1 MKRLK
6 KAIILIIIFI
16 LAICLSTNFSMAKN
30 YMADMWEKAENDL
43 NGFFNMSVEPYTD
56 GSTRVIESLTRT
68 RSAYCIEPDYA
79 HGGANRGNM
88 KTYVIDVGKNGI
100 SSVNNYSTKDTGDSN
115 NDYNAAR
122 AVMEIMYYAT
132 KAYQNN
138 ESNVFGADN
147 TPYKMMLQGRLINN
161 QANMGGLLGGVFSG
175 QSYDLEGKMYAGQP
189 ARLQEEA
196 QNYVNTTIT
205 YAFEDRSTKD
215 IQAMYEDTYND
226 EEWML
231 VGPYKIENTGS
242 GTISNITAISKAGSS
257 YEAEGWSTTT
267 SASDINQN
275 KNLPNG
281 TEFYI
286 AFKNN
291 KPDTIDKIVV
301 KKTVTNAMRA
311 RMIFCESDGG
321 QNIGIW
327 GGTFDSSS
335 SVDEIELPGVPFSYI
350 KIVKQDEDSQKL
362 LQNVGFIVYNET
374 EGKWVKD
381 GTPAEYVDSRDDA
394 TVYISNSRGEVN
406 IRNLSKKGTYRI
418 YEIIQPHFGYDEAS
432 IDLPSKEI
440 VADIEAV
447 GQTINLTIKNKRK
460 YIKLSGFVWEDI
472 ISQKQSV
479 RNYLYN
485 QDENDDF
492 DKLIA
497 NMTVSLRDAN
507 GNLLRAEDGHEIQ
520 PRKTNSE
527 GQYMF
532 GNYFASGYENEKIL
546 IESIINGAY
555 IEFEY
560 NGMTYKSVPLYN
572 ALDISGNENKGSRA
586 TDETNRN
593 RTGEN
598 NPYFYSTRYAT
609 ITSNEATDT
618 QGRITNLEYDYA
630 NNRSTLKYSNNT
642 SNYIYGY
649 DGQTYPIDG
658 IDNQY
663 KTFANTKDANN
674 GIMGKGL
681 TANDIYMNNM
691 EEIPYINLGI
701 MEREMPD
708 LSVMQDVQNAK
719 VTLNGYEHIYQYSQ
733 RFDSDGEFRENGE
746 DGFNVAVKFGEK
758 YLNNSYTREI
768 YSSDII
774 YNQSEE
780 GNGKLGVYITYKIA
794 IRNEATNIYTRLN
807 ELANYYDDDF
817 ELIATGYEIDENG
830 NVVNSIQNRVD
841 EGYNQNGYK
850 KSIIYAGTGENIP
863 PIGANESNTIEIYV
877 QYKLNND
884 AINSV
889 LNQDLTLASITE
901 VTSYSSF
908 ENGFNTVYSGVDR
921 DSRPDSITPN
931 DRTTYEDDTDSAPTL
946 VLKATNTRIIQGT
959 IWEDNA
965 IEELLNSTGYD
976 KRREGDGR
984 YEAENE
990 NVIRNVQVEL
1000 LTIGDGGTYITAD
1013 LYQRGQDD
1021 AVPAQ
1026 YTTGNDGR
1034 YIFEGVIPG
1043 QYLLKYTYG
1052 NNSYIVDI
1060 DNGTETQI
1068 EAQKYKSTKFRDGNK
1083 EEAEDDNLYWY
1094 RAETDGA
1101 TRLSDARDISGK
1113 YSEDSNI
1120 ENRDNVDIVERRT
1133 TVDIVNYDYAVE
1145 DAKLEEIT
1153 AESKEFDIKLDYDI
1167 NLDNISE
1174 YGANLKFDFNNIDF
1188 GIIRRP
1194 KQEMR
1199 IKKEI
1204 SYIEVVLAN
1213 GQILI
1218 QGDPRTDSIP
1228 NLRLIPQ
1235 SSNPQ
1240 EGQTVYIE
1248 IDNEIIQGATLRVEY
1263 EITVD
1268 LSACEVDYNDK
1279 DYYYYNRVPANYTQ
1293 PGVWRMATVTDLYDY
1308 VSNDLNYD
1316 ESNNPD
1322 YGWVSITADQI
1333 EDGYL
1338 SPEALE
1344 IFKTYNKVLH
1354 TDYFKDMSPDA
1365 DNRIKTAK
1373 LYLTRLLSNNEMDF
1387 TFDND
1392 VEVNEVTG
1400 RVPDE
1405 SIPGNYIPSEGPNNP
1420 DNPAGEPSEPDESTV
1435 EIIITGPTGGNQNY
1449 IIYGIIGLAVIVIFS
1464 TGIILIKKFL
1474 KK

>member
-100 SSVNNYSTKDTGDSN
+100 SSVNNYSTKDTGDP
-115 NDYNAAR
+115 
-122 AVMEIMYYAT
+122 
-132 KAYQNN
+132 NN

-327 GGTFDSSS
+327 GGTFDTSS

-432 IDLPSKEI
+432 IDSPSKEI

-447 GQTINLTIKNKRK
+447 GQTINLTIENKRK

-492 DKLIA
+492 
-497 NMTVSLRDAN
+497 
-507 GNLLRAEDGHEIQ
+507 
-520 PRKTNSE
+520 
-527 GQYMF
+527 
-532 GNYFASGYENEKIL
+532 
-546 IESIINGAY
+546 
-555 IEFEY
+555 
-560 NGMTYKSVPLYN
+560 
-572 ALDISGNENKGSRA
+572 
-586 TDETNRN
+586 
-593 RTGEN
+593 
-598 NPYFYSTRYAT
+598 
-609 ITSNEATDT
+609 
-618 QGRITNLEYDYA
+618 
-630 NNRSTLKYSNNT
+630 
-642 SNYIYGY
+642 
-649 DGQTYPIDG
+649 
-658 IDNQY
+658 
-663 KTFANTKDANN
+663 
-674 GIMGKGL
+674 
-681 TANDIYMNNM
+681 
-691 EEIPYINLGI
+691 
-701 MEREMPD
+701 
-708 LSVMQDVQNAK
+708 
-719 VTLNGYEHIYQYSQ
+719 
-733 RFDSDGEFRENGE
+733 
-746 DGFNVAVKFGEK
+746 
-758 YLNNSYTREI
+758 
-768 YSSDII
+768 
-774 YNQSEE
+774 
-780 GNGKLGVYITYKIA
+780 
-794 IRNEATNIYTRLN
+794 
-807 ELANYYDDDF
+807 
-817 ELIATGYEIDENG
+817 ELIA
-830 NVVNSIQNRVD
+830 
-841 EGYNQNGYK
+841 
-850 KSIIYAGTGENIP
+850 
-863 PIGANESNTIEIYV
+863 
-877 QYKLNND
+877 
-884 AINSV
+884 
-889 LNQDLTLASITE
+889 
-901 VTSYSSF
+901 
-908 ENGFNTVYSGVDR
+908 
-921 DSRPDSITPN
+921 
-931 DRTTYEDDTDSAPTL
+931 
-946 VLKATNTRIIQGT
+946 
-959 IWEDNA
+959 
-965 IEELLNSTGYD
+965 TGYD

-984 YEAENE
+984 YDAENE
-990 NVIRNVQVEL
+990 NV
-1000 LTIGDGGTYITAD
+1000 
-1013 LYQRGQDD
+1013 
-1021 AVPAQ
+1021 
-1026 YTTGNDGR
+1026 
-1034 YIFEGVIPG
+1034 
-1043 QYLLKYTYG
+1043 
-1052 NNSYIVDI
+1052 
-1060 DNGTETQI
+1060 NGTETRI

-1113 YSEDSNI
+1113 YSDDSNI

-1153 AESKEFDIKLDYDI
+1153 A
-1167 NLDNISE
+1167 
-1174 YGANLKFDFNNIDF
+1174 
-1188 GIIRRP
+1188 
-1194 KQEMR
+1194 
-1199 IKKEI
+1199 
-1204 SYIEVVLAN
+1204 
-1213 GQILI
+1213 
-1218 QGDPRTDSIP
+1218 
-1228 NLRLIPQ
+1228 
-1235 SSNPQ
+1235 
-1240 EGQTVYIE
+1240 
-1248 IDNEIIQGATLRVEY
+1248 
-1263 EITVD
+1263 D

-1338 SPEALE
+1338 SPEAL
-1344 IFKTYNKVLH
+1344 
-1354 TDYFKDMSPDA
+1354 P
-1365 DNRIKTAK
+1365 K
-1373 LYLTRLLSNNEMDF
+1373 LYYLRNHRISRYRNILNRNNI
-1387 TFDND
+1387 N
-1392 VEVNEVTG
+1392 
-1400 RVPDE
+1400 
-1405 SIPGNYIPSEGPNNP
+1405 
-1420 DNPAGEPSEPDESTV
+1420 
-1435 EIIITGPTGGNQNY
+1435 
-1449 IIYGIIGLAVIVIFS
+1449 
-1464 TGIILIKKFL
+1464 
-1474 KK
+1474 